1 MGSKPLMQQ
10 YPSLYNIVRRR
21 NQTVASALG
30 SIPLNISFRRAL
42 VGDKLGLWHELVS
55 KVMNIVLT
63 DANDS
68 FKWTLTQNSVF
79 TVKSM
84 YRDLMLTNSI
94 PCNSRVW
101 KIKVP
106 LKIKIFLWYL
116 QKGVILTK
124 DNLLKRRWKGESK
137 CCFCPKDETIQHLFF
152 ECHVAKFVWSA
163 IFFAFGV
170 KAPTN
175 AINMLCS
182 WPSGF
187 PMKLRKQVLV
197 GVAAMCWAIWL
208 SRNDVVFNRK
218 HPNSY
223 MQVIFRGAHWAR
235 SWSQLSKEEEKV
247 CMMNNCRGIEGLV
260 MELFAKRGWNFRR
273 RLTH

>member
-1 MGSKPLMQQ
+1 MLWV
-10 YPSLYNIVRRR
+10 LH
-21 NQTVASALG
+21 
-30 SIPLNISFRRAL
+30 IPLNISFRRTL
-42 VGDKLGLWHELVS
+42 VEDKLGLWHELVS

-124 DNLLKRRWKGESK
+124 DNLLKRRWKGGSK
-137 CCFCPKDETIQHLFF
+137 CCFCSKDETIQHLFF
-152 ECHVAKFVWSA
+152 PIVMWHS
-163 IFFAFGV
+163 
-170 KAPTN
+170 
-175 AINMLCS
+175 LCGMPFS
-182 WPSGF
+182 WPLESNHLL
-187 PMKLRKQVLV
+187 MLLT
-197 GVAAMCWAIWL
+197 CL
-208 SRNDVVFNRK
+208 
-218 HPNSY
+218 
-223 MQVIFRGAHWAR
+223 AH
-235 SWSQLSKEEEKV
+235 
-247 CMMNNCRGIEGLV
+247 G
-260 MELFAKRGWNFRR
+260 
-273 RLTH
+273 